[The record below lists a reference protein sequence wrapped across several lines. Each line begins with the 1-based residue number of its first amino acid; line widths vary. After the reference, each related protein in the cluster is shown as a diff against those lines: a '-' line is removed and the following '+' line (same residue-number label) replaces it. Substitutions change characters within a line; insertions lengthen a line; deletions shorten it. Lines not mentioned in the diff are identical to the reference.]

1 MSYKKNSL
9 LKKIV
14 SPIVSIII
22 LCSLTSAVCAMELRT
37 GGMPYNYT
45 PFPTDTLWGW
55 FCFQLSTPTNFYDYV
70 SGIPEDEDEDSEH
83 AGFKYSKFELQEH
96 HKGEVEPS
104 VGYAMYYVSSHSIAT
119 EPDGYPIDPRLGT
132 QDVKRTRLAFQ
143 HVLWASQRWGNE
155 SNVYGTHVQFNTTSY
170 GKAKRQGIAKY
181 DKIEDRATDFG
192 NVYYYV
198 TKPLQQKKTSFTVS
212 PAVDDQ
218 DSLDVLVNQADQ
230 SYTVGPYKL
239 SLNITTD
246 MIEVEDWAKKDPELL
261 PTDEK
266 IANAKN
272 TLYDELTNPE
282 KIKDKAR
289 FAWSDGVEGIN
300 GKNVKYLNA
309 NGEEIAFPDFR
320 TGEEFYIR
328 FNDDPSNDGIYEIGN
343 PNIRVNFIDAFNG
356 EIKVWAVKA
365 LVIKNLKINVPQ
377 IHIHHEAEEN
387 LELDLEGTIEDGST
401 TTIGHYHCAIVDMS
415 DIQGDN
421 VPSQGSSEWIRIDAT
436 CTLTMKFKWTAN
448 FRLTEDM
455 IGTVNSDKYGTHTI
469 TWEMVQR
476 QKDVEIK
483 GFYSEQKVSD
493 VKIERWIK
501 GSPHYATGHNPDGST
516 YQYIDY
522 YTYDASWNHT
532 ETPWH
537 IVDSNHTRT
546 DSVKTDVEFK
556 EKEVAWIQPIVE
568 IIPEE
573 HDFYH
578 VDHIDIKL
586 ATARINMQIGGLV
599 WIEQQVIKGTDANG
613 MRFNGRFDAGE
624 SPFKGILVQLFEL
637 EGNGAN
643 AKLKAE
649 TTTDADGR
657 YRFYGITGDGKPI
670 VNAMKDYFVRF
681 FYNGE
686 MYQYTYYKKDL
697 SGGFSNAKDID
708 RASFND
714 MLDIISSYNENYK
727 KDGQSRIAYARYQR
741 LEKSNHEYIAF
752 NEGKDE
758 TNPYKG
764 ALTFIDVWNQFLEY
778 ACFDDGSS
786 RGEPKNEDN
795 KTTWKRSKNYDAA
808 YTQIYAWMINKGVDA
823 TEASNVLQ
831 YIKDIQ
837 NIATTYIDQ
846 AVLPFYDQFV
856 IKNINKDSAE
866 YQADKPIVFNFGG
879 IDYTYLYN
887 KTCDQARNVDFGL
900 YEREENSISLVK
912 DIFKATVKVN
922 GKEQDYFYQKRDNG
936 ATELQALLNEYTGA
950 NNVSALAAY
959 LSGYEVTEMN
969 NTYMVT
975 KDGKTY
981 YIDKTPGDDGKL
993 IVMGDS
999 DSFNVSIRTS
1009 DYALDRSAYQG
1020 DYTYNR
1026 ELRKSE
1032 YLYNENDAYGNNSTA
1047 KDLQVYVTYKIRLQ
1061 NSGAYNVKIDEV
1073 VDHYDKKM
1081 YSFDGTLSGNTY
1093 TPVEYDEY
1101 DGDGNKIGSHHNTYA
1116 ASSVDFKGNVKN
1128 QHDINVRT
1136 TSITGRNTKISDE
1149 YDELYLTGIKV
1160 KNNGEF
1166 VDYLVP
1172 GQFVNVFVTFKVNN
1186 NPETQKVWLDQSLKT
1201 GIETVGKRNI
1211 AEINQYETYYATGT
1225 KIPENLNDDGTGT
1238 HTEVTGPLTVKAGK
1252 VDSISNPGN
1261 LSQYDL
1267 DSNGMIRQAGGD
1279 KIDPINDRTQKD
1291 ASQAPNIKLII
1302 DTRKEDNRTLSGY
1315 AYEDLRNKESDKAV
1329 VGDGVDKDET
1339 KIDGVTVELVEAIQE
1354 VDQYG
1359 TSTGKYLGE
1368 KVWGSV
1374 VYDFAGSSEK
1384 IGVSESQANPQDK
1397 SYYTGIGKSK
1407 IILQNGTSST
1417 NNILFVEPV
1426 LNYDNAKGYYG
1437 FESVPAGDF
1446 YIRFIYGDTDRTV
1459 LLSSDNDVNKVLNTK
1474 GMNEISYN
1482 GQDYKSTTYQTGV
1495 DQNNTSYKKV
1505 YGFTSDAY
1513 DTRNFTLP
1521 DGTLNNSTYKPS
1533 MYYYDIARSEAQRGV
1548 SDAKDVAYYR
1558 TRSNNYSKGYNGT
1571 TLLNNRAEVLS
1582 SFNKLATYQSD
1593 GKIATLQRAMVNE
1606 LEVNTQGVAQTGIIN
1621 TEVEKNRT
1629 STVVNPTDITQKY
1642 YALDDIDLGLEQ
1654 RPVAQLKVTKEV
1666 ANLKIQLSD
1675 GQVLFNTNQGVSGLT
1690 YDKHNPHIGVYK
1702 DVGSGRLL
1710 TGYKLG
1716 YDAPGKTPEIIQAQI
1731 DDEILEGSTL
1741 VADYRISVENIG
1753 EIDYKDLAFYYTGRT
1768 VNASTEN
1775 ISKTNAKQI
1784 VDYVTNDISYVG
1796 SNQAD
1801 DAHWTVV
1808 TSEDLTN
1815 SNKGGNIEEDYV
1827 NREYYTR
1834 IASYNTLITSKD
1846 LEGDLLPTL
1855 VDRGNNT
1862 RVTTLKLSTQLSA
1875 NNKANSIYNNM
1886 AELIETSNEQGRRMN
1901 FSIVGNEKM
1910 AKNTSEATDDLDQ
1923 TDRVQ
1928 VKEIDADSAQKIVI
1942 MPPTGDNRNYT
1953 LVILITLVALGI
1965 IAAGAFGIKK
1975 TFNDKTII

>member
-70 SGIPEDEDEDSEH
+70 SGVPEDEDEDSVH
-83 AGFKYSKFELQEH
+83 AGFKYTDFELIEQHE
-96 HKGEVEPS
+96 GDIEPS
-104 VGYAMYYVSSHSIAT
+104 VGYAMYYVSTHSIVN
-119 EPDGYPIDPRLGT
+119 EPNGYPVDPRLNNA
-132 QDVKRTRLAFQ
+132 DVKHTRLAFQ

-155 SNVYGTHVQFNTTSY
+155 SNVYGTHIQHNSTSY
-170 GKAKRQGIAKY
+170 GEAKKQGIAKY

-198 TKPLQQKKTSFTVS
+198 TKPLQQKKTSFTVT
-212 PAVDDQ
+212 PATDDQ

-230 SYTVGPYKL
+230 SYTVGPYKI
-239 SLNITTD
+239 SLNITPD
-246 MIEVEDWAKKDPELL
+246 MIEVEEWAKDDEKLL
-261 PTDEK
+261 PTQEK
-266 IANAKN
+266 IDNAKN

-328 FNDDPSNDGIYEIGN
+328 FNDEPSNDGIYEIGN
-343 PNIRVNFIDAFNG
+343 PNIKVNFIDAFNG
-356 EIKVWAVKA
+356 QIKVWAAKA
-365 LVIKNLKINVPQ
+365 LIIKNLKIKVPQ
-377 IHIHHEAEEN
+377 IHIHREAEEN
-387 LELDLEGTIEDGST
+387 LELDLEASIEDDFSS
-401 TTIGHYHCAIVDMS
+401 IGHYHCAIVAMN

-421 VPSQGSSEWIRIDAT
+421 VPSKGYDEWIRVDAS
-436 CTLTMKFKWTAN
+436 CTLVMKFKWTAN

-455 IGTVNSDKYGTHTI
+455 IGTVDSDKYGRHTI

-483 GFYSEQKVSD
+483 GFYSEEEIKDVKVS
-493 VKIERWIK
+493 RWVQ
-501 GSPHYATGHNPDGST
+501 GTPHYSTGTNPDGTT
-516 YQYIDY
+516 YKKFEY
-522 YTYDASWNHT
+522 YTYDATWNHT

-537 IVDSNHTRT
+537 VTDASHTRK
-546 DSVKTDVEFK
+546 DSITTDVTFK
-556 EKEVAWIQPIVE
+556 EKEVKWIQPIVE
-568 IIPEE
+568 IIPRER
-573 HDFYH
+573 DFYH

-613 MRFNGRFDAGE
+613 MRFNGRFDNGE

-657 YRFYGITGDGKPI
+657 YRFYGITGDGKPL

-697 SGGFSNAKDID
+697 SGGYSNAKDID

-714 MLDIISSYNENYK
+714 IFDIISSYNENYR
-727 KDGQSRIAYARYQR
+727 KDDHSGIAYAKYQR
-741 LEKSNHEYIAF
+741 LEKSNHEFIAY

-795 KTTWKRSKNYDAA
+795 KATWKRSKNYDAA
-808 YTQIYAWMINKGVDA
+808 YTQIYAWMLNKGVSE
-823 TEASNVLQ
+823 TEARSVVQ

-837 NIATTYIDQ
+837 NIAYTYVDKT
-846 AVLPFYDQFV
+846 VLPFYDQFV

-866 YQADKPIVFNFGG
+866 YQADSPKVFNFGG

-900 YEREENSISLVK
+900 YERDENSISLIK

-922 GKEQDYFYQKRDNG
+922 GKEQDYFYQGRDNG
-936 ATELQALLNEYTGA
+936 ATELQALLNNYTGA
-950 NNVSALAAY
+950 NNATALSQY
-959 LSGYEVTEMN
+959 LTGYAVTEMD

-993 IVMGDS
+993 MVIGDN

-1009 DYALDRSAYQG
+1009 DYALNRNAYKN
-1020 DYTYNR
+1020 DYTYAR
-1026 ELRKSE
+1026 EIRKSE
-1032 YLYNENDAYGNNSTA
+1032 YLYNENDAYGNNSAA
-1047 KDLQVYVTYKIRLQ
+1047 KDLQVYVTYKIKLQ
-1061 NSGAYNVKIDEV
+1061 NSGSYNVKIDEV
-1073 VDHYDKKM
+1073 VDHYDSKM
-1081 YSFDGTLSGNTY
+1081 YSFDGVLSGNTY

-1116 ASSVDFKGNVKN
+1116 ASSVDFNGNVRN
-1128 QHDINVRT
+1128 QHDINIRT
-1136 TSITGRNTKISDE
+1136 TSITGRNTKISNE

-1166 VDYLVP
+1166 VDYLKP

-1201 GIETVGKRNI
+1201 GVETIGKRNI
-1211 AEINQYETYYATGT
+1211 AEINQYETYYAKGA
-1225 KIPENLNDDGTGT
+1225 KIPENLNADGTGT
-1238 HTEVTGPLTVKAGK
+1238 HTEVTEPLSTKAGK

-1267 DSNGMIRQAGGD
+1267 DANGMIRQAGGD
-1279 KIDPINDRTQKD
+1279 TIDPINDRTQKD

-1302 DTRKEDNRTLSGY
+1302 DQRTEDNRTLSGY
-1315 AYEDLRNKESDKAV
+1315 AYEDARNRESQKAV
-1329 VGDGVDKDET
+1329 VGNGIDENET
-1339 KIDGVTVELVEAIQE
+1339 RIDGVTVELVEAIQE
-1354 VDQYG
+1354 VDKYG
-1359 TSTGKYLGE
+1359 TSTGRYLGE
-1368 KVWGSV
+1368 KVWESV
-1374 VYDFAGSSEK
+1374 KYGFTGAGEK
-1384 IGVSESQANPQDK
+1384 IDVSERQQNPEDK
-1397 SYYTGIGKSK
+1397 TYYTGIGYSK
-1407 IILQNGTSST
+1407 IILQGSEDS
-1417 NNILFVEPV
+1417 ILHVDQ
-1426 LNYDNAKGYYG
+1426 LLKYDGQGLYG

-1459 LLSSDNDVNKVLNTK
+1459 LMKGQNEVNNTLK
-1474 GMNEISYN
+1474 TEGMNAISYN

-1495 DQNNTSYKKV
+1495 DQNGISYKNV

-1513 DTRNFTLP
+1513 DTRNFTLA
-1521 DGTLNNSTYKPS
+1521 DGTLNNSTNKPS

-1558 TRSNNYSKGYNGT
+1558 TRSNNYSKGANGT
-1571 TLLNNRAEVLS
+1571 TLLNNRAEILG
-1582 SFNKLATYQSD
+1582 SFYKLATYQSD
-1593 GKIATLQRAMVNE
+1593 GKIETLQRVMVNE
-1606 LEVNTQGVAQTGIIN
+1606 LERETQGVAQTGIIN
-1621 TEVEKNRT
+1621 TEVEKNTTR
-1629 STVVNPTDITQKY
+1629 TVVNPTDINQKHY
-1642 YALDDIDLGLEQ
+1642 NLDDIDLGLEQ
-1654 RPVAQLKVTKEV
+1654 RPVAQLKITKEV

-1690 YDKHNPHIGVYK
+1690 YDKHNPHIGTYK

-1753 EIDYKDLAFYYTGRT
+1753 EIDYKDSQFYYTGNT
-1768 VNASTEN
+1768 ANSSTEN
-1775 ISKTNAKQI
+1775 VSKTNAKQI
-1784 VDYVTNDISYVG
+1784 VDYVTNEISYIAA
-1796 SNQAD
+1796 NQSE
-1801 DAHWTVV
+1801 DANWTVV
-1808 TSEDLTN
+1808 TSQDLTN
-1815 SNKGGNIEEDYV
+1815 SNKGGNIDNDLV

-1834 IASYNTLITSKD
+1834 IASYNTLLTSKD
-1846 LEGDLLPTL
+1846 LEGDLLPTM
-1855 VDRGNNT
+1855 VGKGNNT
-1862 RVTTLKLSTQLSA
+1862 KATTLRLSTQLTA
-1875 NNKANSIYNNM
+1875 NTKANSIYNNM
-1886 AELIETSNEQGRRMN
+1886 TELIETSNEQGRRMN

-1910 AKNTSEATDDLDQ
+1910 AKNTSDPAGDELPQ
-1923 TDRVQ
+1923 TTRVS
-1928 VKEIDADSAQKIVI
+1928 VTEIDADAAQKIVI

-1953 LVILITLVALGI
+1953 LIILVALIALGI
-1965 IAAGAFGIKK
+1965 IGAGAFGIKK
-1975 TFNDKTII
+1975 TFNNKTIF

>member
-55 FCFQLSTPTNFYDYV
+55 FCYQLSTPTNFYDYV
-70 SGIPEDEDEDSEH
+70 SGVPEDEDDDSVH
-83 AGFKYSKFELQEH
+83 AGFKYTDFELIEQHE
-96 HKGEVEPS
+96 GDIEPS
-104 VGYAMYYVSSHSIAT
+104 VGYAMYYVSTHSIVN
-119 EPDGYPIDPRLGT
+119 EPDGYPVDPRLNNA
-132 QDVKRTRLAFQ
+132 DVKHTRLAFQ

-155 SNVYGTHVQFNTTSY
+155 SNVYGTHIQHNSTSY
-170 GKAKRQGIAKY
+170 GEAKRQGIAKY

-198 TKPLQQKKTSFTVS
+198 TKPLQQKKTSFTVT
-212 PAVDDQ
+212 PATDDQ

-230 SYTVGPYKL
+230 TYTVGPYKI
-239 SLNITTD
+239 SLNITPD
-246 MIEVEDWAKKDPELL
+246 MIEVEDWAKDDPKLL
-261 PTDEK
+261 PTQEK
-266 IANAKN
+266 IDNAKN

-300 GKNVKYLNA
+300 GKDVKYLNA

-328 FNDDPSNDGIYEIGN
+328 FQDEPANDGIYEIGN
-343 PNIRVNFIDAFNG
+343 PNIKVNFIDAFNG
-356 EIKVWAVKA
+356 EIKIWAAKA
-365 LVIKNLKINVPQ
+365 LIIKNLKIKVPQ

-387 LELDLEGTIEDGST
+387 LELDLEASIQDDFTS
-401 TTIGHYHCAIVDMS
+401 IGHYHCAIVGMN
-415 DIQGDN
+415 DIVGDN
-421 VPSQGSSEWIRIDAT
+421 VPDKGYDKYIRIDAS
-436 CTLTMKFKWTAN
+436 CTLLMKFKWTAN

-455 IGTVNSDKYGTHTI
+455 IGTVESDKYGRQTI

-476 QKDVEIK
+476 QKEVDIK
-483 GFYSEQKVSD
+483 GFYSEEEVKN
-493 VKIERWIK
+493 VKISRWIE
-501 GSPHYATGHNPDGST
+501 GTPHYSTVTNPDGTT
-516 YQYIDY
+516 YQKFEY

-537 IVDSNHTRT
+537 VTDASHTRT
-546 DSVKTDVEFK
+546 DSITTDVTFK
-556 EKEVAWIQPIVE
+556 EKEVKWIQPIVV
-568 IIPEE
+568 IIPREK
-573 HDFYH
+573 DFYH

-599 WIEQQVIKGTDANG
+599 WIEQQVIKGTDANA

-657 YRFYGITGDGKPI
+657 YRFYGITGDGKPV

-697 SGGFSNAKDID
+697 SGGYSNAKDID

-714 MLDIISSYNENYK
+714 IFDIISSYNENYK
-727 KDGQSRIAYARYQR
+727 KDGHSGIAYAKYQR
-741 LEKSNHEYIAF
+741 LENSNHEYIVFSDTLDA
-752 NEGKDE
+752 

-778 ACFDDGSS
+778 AKFDDGSS

-795 KTTWKRSKNYDAA
+795 KATWKRTKNYDAA
-808 YTQIYAWMINKGVDA
+808 YTQIYAWMIGKGVSTSEA
-823 TEASNVLQ
+823 TNVVQ

-837 NIATTYIDQ
+837 NIAYTYVDKT
-846 AVLPFYDQFV
+846 VLPFYDQFV

-866 YQADKPIVFNFGG
+866 YQADSPKVFNFGG
-879 IDYTYLYN
+879 INYTYLYN

-900 YEREENSISLVK
+900 YERDENSISLVK

-922 GKEQDYFYQKRDNG
+922 GKEQDYFYQGRDNG
-936 ATELQALLNEYTGA
+936 ATELQALLNKYTGA

-959 LSGYEVTEMN
+959 LKDYAVTEMN

-975 KDGKTY
+975 IGDKTY

-993 IVMGDS
+993 IVMGDE

-1009 DYALDRSAYQG
+1009 DYALDRSAYQNG
-1020 DYTYNR
+1020 FSYNR

-1032 YLYNENDAYGNNSTA
+1032 YLYNENDAYGTGSA
-1047 KDLQVYVTYKIRLQ
+1047 KDLQVYVTYKIKLQ

-1073 VDHYDKKM
+1073 VDHYDSKM
-1081 YSFDGTLSGNTY
+1081 YSFDGVLSGNVY

-1101 DGDGNKIGSHHNTYA
+1101 DGNGNKIGSHHNTYA
-1116 ASSVDFKGNVKN
+1116 ASSVDYEGNVKN
-1128 QHDINVRT
+1128 QHDINIRT
-1136 TSITGRNTKISDE
+1136 TSITGRNTKISND
-1149 YDELYLTGIKV
+1149 YDELYLSGIKV

-1166 VDYLVP
+1166 VDYLRP
-1172 GQFVNVFVTFKVNN
+1172 GQFVNLFVTFKVNN

-1201 GIETVGKRNI
+1201 GIETIGKRNI
-1211 AEINQYETYYATGT
+1211 AEINQYETYYSVGT

-1238 HTEVTGPLTVKAGK
+1238 HTEITEPLSTKAGK

-1279 KIDPINDRTQKD
+1279 TIDPINDRTQKD

-1302 DTRKEDNRTLSGY
+1302 DTRKEDNRTLTGY
-1315 AYEDLRNKESDKAV
+1315 VYEDSRNKESDKAV

-1339 KIDGVTVELVEAIQE
+1339 KIDGVTVELVEAVQE
-1354 VDQYG
+1354 VDKYG

-1374 VYDFAGSSEK
+1374 VYDFTNGEQ
-1384 IGVSESQANPQDK
+1384 INVSQAQTNPQDK
-1397 SYYTGIGKSK
+1397 SYYSGIGHSK
-1407 IILQNGTSST
+1407 IILQNGTSSE
-1417 NNILFVEPV
+1417 NNILYVEQL
-1426 LNYDNAKGYYG
+1426 LNYDNAKGLYG

-1459 LLSSDNDVNKVLNTK
+1459 LANTDNEVNKVLETK
-1474 GMNEISYN
+1474 GMNETSYN

-1495 DQNNTSYKKV
+1495 DQNGISYKSV

-1521 DGTLNNSTYKPS
+1521 DGSLNYSTYKPS
-1533 MYYYDIARSEAQRGV
+1533 MYYYDITRSEAQKGV

-1558 TRSNNYSKGYNGT
+1558 TRSNNYSKGYNGS
-1571 TLLNNRAEVLS
+1571 TLLNNRAEVLG
-1582 SFNKLATYQSD
+1582 SFYKLATYQSD
-1593 GKIATLQRAMVNE
+1593 GKIKTLQRAMVNE
-1606 LEVNTQGVAQTGIIN
+1606 LENNTYGVAQTGIIN
-1621 TEVEKNRT
+1621 TEVEKNTTR
-1629 STVVNPTDITQKY
+1629 TVVDPTNINQKNY
-1642 YALDDIDLGLEQ
+1642 TLGDIDLGLEQ
-1654 RPVAQLKVTKEV
+1654 RPVAQLKITKEV
-1666 ANLKIQLSD
+1666 SNLKIQLSD

-1690 YDKHNPHIGVYK
+1690 FDKHNPHMGVYR

-1710 TGYKLG
+1710 VGYQFG

-1741 VADYRISVENIG
+1741 VASYRISVENIG
-1753 EIDYKDLAFYYTGRT
+1753 EIDYKDLAFYYTGKT
-1768 VNASTEN
+1768 NNSSTEN

-1784 VDYVTNDISYVG
+1784 VDYVSNEITYIG
-1796 SNQAD
+1796 SNQLE
-1801 DAHWTVV
+1801 DAHWDVV
-1808 TSEDLTN
+1808 TSQDLTG
-1815 SNKGGNIEEDYV
+1815 SNKGENIENDLV

-1834 IASYNTLITSKD
+1834 VASYNTLLTSKD
-1846 LEGDLLPTL
+1846 LQGDLLPTV

-1862 RVTTLKLSTQLSA
+1862 KATTLVLSTQLTA
-1875 NNKANSIYNNM
+1875 NTKSNSVYNNLT
-1886 AELIETSNEQGRRMN
+1886 ELVETSNEQGRRMN

-1928 VKEIDADSAQKIVI
+1928 VKEIDADAAQKIVI

-1953 LVILITLVALGI
+1953 LIILVTLIALGI
-1965 IAAGAFGIKK
+1965 ISAGAFGIKK
-1975 TFNDKTII
+1975 TFNNKTII

>member
-14 SPIVSIII
+14 SPIVSI
-22 LCSLTSAVCAMELRT
+22 
-37 GGMPYNYT
+37 
-45 PFPTDTLWGW
+45 WGW

-70 SGIPEDEDEDSEH
+70 SGVPEDEDEDSVH
-83 AGFKYSKFELQEH
+83 AGFKYTDFELIEQHE
-96 HKGEVEPS
+96 GDIEPS
-104 VGYAMYYVSSHSIAT
+104 VGYAMYYVSTHSIVN
-119 EPDGYPIDPRLGT
+119 EPNGYPVDPRLNNA
-132 QDVKRTRLAFQ
+132 DVKHTRLAFQ

-155 SNVYGTHVQFNTTSY
+155 SNVYGTHIQHNSTSY
-170 GKAKRQGIAKY
+170 GEAKKQGIAKY

-198 TKPLQQKKTSFTVS
+198 TKPLQQKKTSFTVT
-212 PAVDDQ
+212 PATDDQ

-230 SYTVGPYKL
+230 SYTVGPYKI
-239 SLNITTD
+239 SLNITPD
-246 MIEVEDWAKKDPELL
+246 MIEVEEWAKDDEKLL
-261 PTDEK
+261 PTQEK
-266 IANAKN
+266 IDNAKN

-328 FNDDPSNDGIYEIGN
+328 FNDEPSNDGIYEIGN
-343 PNIRVNFIDAFNG
+343 PNIKVNFIDAFNG
-356 EIKVWAVKA
+356 QIKVWAAKA
-365 LVIKNLKINVPQ
+365 LIIKNLKIKVPQ
-377 IHIHHEAEEN
+377 IHIHREAEEN
-387 LELDLEGTIEDGST
+387 LELDLEASIEDDFSS
-401 TTIGHYHCAIVDMS
+401 IGHYHCAIVAMN

-421 VPSQGSSEWIRIDAT
+421 VPSKGYDEWIRVDAS
-436 CTLTMKFKWTAN
+436 CTLVMKFKWTAN

-455 IGTVNSDKYGTHTI
+455 IGTVDSDKYGRHTI

-483 GFYSEQKVSD
+483 GFYSEEEIKDVKVS
-493 VKIERWIK
+493 RWVQ
-501 GSPHYATGHNPDGST
+501 GTPHYSTGTNPDGTT
-516 YQYIDY
+516 YKKFEY
-522 YTYDASWNHT
+522 YTYDATWNHT

-537 IVDSNHTRT
+537 VTDASHTRK
-546 DSVKTDVEFK
+546 DSITTDVTFK
-556 EKEVAWIQPIVE
+556 EKEVKWIQPIVE
-568 IIPEE
+568 IIPRER
-573 HDFYH
+573 DFYH

-613 MRFNGRFDAGE
+613 MRFNGRFDNGE

-657 YRFYGITGDGKPI
+657 YRFYGITGDGKPL

-697 SGGFSNAKDID
+697 SGGYSNAKDID

-714 MLDIISSYNENYK
+714 IFDIISSYNENYR
-727 KDGQSRIAYARYQR
+727 KDDHSGIAYAKYQR
-741 LEKSNHEYIAF
+741 LEKSNHEFIAY

-795 KTTWKRSKNYDAA
+795 KATWKRSKNYDAA
-808 YTQIYAWMINKGVDA
+808 YTQIYAWMLNKGVSE
-823 TEASNVLQ
+823 TEARSVVQ

-837 NIATTYIDQ
+837 NIAYTYVDKT
-846 AVLPFYDQFV
+846 VLPFYDQFV

-866 YQADKPIVFNFGG
+866 YQADSPKVFNFGG

-900 YEREENSISLVK
+900 YERDENSISLIK

-922 GKEQDYFYQKRDNG
+922 GKEQDYFYQGRDNG
-936 ATELQALLNEYTGA
+936 ATELQALLNNYTGA
-950 NNVSALAAY
+950 NNATALSQY
-959 LSGYEVTEMN
+959 LTGYAVTEMD

-993 IVMGDS
+993 MVIGDN

-1009 DYALDRSAYQG
+1009 DYALNRNAYKN
-1020 DYTYNR
+1020 DYTYAR
-1026 ELRKSE
+1026 EIRKSE
-1032 YLYNENDAYGNNSTA
+1032 YLYNENDAYGNNSAA
-1047 KDLQVYVTYKIRLQ
+1047 KDLQVYVTYKIKLQ
-1061 NSGAYNVKIDEV
+1061 NSGSYNVKIDEV
-1073 VDHYDKKM
+1073 VDHYDSKM
-1081 YSFDGTLSGNTY
+1081 YSFDGVLSGNTY

-1116 ASSVDFKGNVKN
+1116 ASSVDFNGNVRN
-1128 QHDINVRT
+1128 QHDINIRT
-1136 TSITGRNTKISDE
+1136 TSITGRNTKISNE

-1166 VDYLVP
+1166 VDYLKP

-1201 GIETVGKRNI
+1201 GVETIGKRNI
-1211 AEINQYETYYATGT
+1211 AEINQYETYYAKGA
-1225 KIPENLNDDGTGT
+1225 KIPENLNADGTGT
-1238 HTEVTGPLTVKAGK
+1238 HTEVTEPLSTKAGK

-1267 DSNGMIRQAGGD
+1267 DANGMIRQAGGD
-1279 KIDPINDRTQKD
+1279 TIDPINDRTQKD

-1302 DTRKEDNRTLSGY
+1302 DQRTEDNRTLSGY
-1315 AYEDLRNKESDKAV
+1315 AYEDARNRESQKAV
-1329 VGDGVDKDET
+1329 VGNGIDENET
-1339 KIDGVTVELVEAIQE
+1339 RIDGVTVELVEAIQE
-1354 VDQYG
+1354 VDKYG
-1359 TSTGKYLGE
+1359 TSTGRYLGE

-1374 VYDFAGSSEK
+1374 KYGFTGAGEK
-1384 IGVSESQANPQDK
+1384 IDVSERQQNPEDK
-1397 SYYTGIGKSK
+1397 TYYTGIGYSK
-1407 IILQNGTSST
+1407 IILQGSEDS
-1417 NNILFVEPV
+1417 ILHVDQ
-1426 LNYDNAKGYYG
+1426 LLKYDGQGLYG

-1459 LLSSDNDVNKVLNTK
+1459 LMKGQNEVNNTLK
-1474 GMNEISYN
+1474 TEGMNAISYN

-1495 DQNNTSYKKV
+1495 DQNGISYKNV

-1513 DTRNFTLP
+1513 DTRNFTLA
-1521 DGTLNNSTYKPS
+1521 DGTLNNSTNKPS

-1558 TRSNNYSKGYNGT
+1558 TRSNNYSKGANGT
-1571 TLLNNRAEVLS
+1571 TLLNNRAEILG
-1582 SFNKLATYQSD
+1582 SFYKLATYQSD
-1593 GKIATLQRAMVNE
+1593 GKIETLQRVMVNE
-1606 LEVNTQGVAQTGIIN
+1606 LERETQGVAQTGIIN
-1621 TEVEKNRT
+1621 TEVEKNTTR
-1629 STVVNPTDITQKY
+1629 TVVNPTDINQKHY
-1642 YALDDIDLGLEQ
+1642 NLDDIDLGLEQ
-1654 RPVAQLKVTKEV
+1654 RPVAQLKITKEV

-1690 YDKHNPHIGVYK
+1690 YDKHNPHIGTYK

-1753 EIDYKDLAFYYTGRT
+1753 EIDYKDSQFYYTGNT
-1768 VNASTEN
+1768 ANSSTEN
-1775 ISKTNAKQI
+1775 VSKTNAKQI
-1784 VDYVTNDISYVG
+1784 VDYVTNEISYIAA
-1796 SNQAD
+1796 NQSE
-1801 DAHWTVV
+1801 DANWTVV
-1808 TSEDLTN
+1808 TSQDLTN
-1815 SNKGGNIEEDYV
+1815 SNKGGNIDNDLV

-1834 IASYNTLITSKD
+1834 IASYNTLLTSKD
-1846 LEGDLLPTL
+1846 LEGDLLPTM
-1855 VDRGNNT
+1855 VGKGNNT
-1862 RVTTLKLSTQLSA
+1862 KATTLRLSTQLTA
-1875 NNKANSIYNNM
+1875 NTKANSIYNNM
-1886 AELIETSNEQGRRMN
+1886 TELIETSNEQGRRMN

-1910 AKNTSEATDDLDQ
+1910 AKNTSDPAGDELPQ
-1923 TDRVQ
+1923 TTRVS
-1928 VKEIDADSAQKIVI
+1928 VTEIDADAAQKIVI

-1953 LVILITLVALGI
+1953 LIILVALIALGI
-1965 IAAGAFGIKK
+1965 IGAGAFGIKK
-1975 TFNDKTII
+1975 TFNNKTIF